1 MKEIKR
7 IVREYSEQL
16 YSKKLYNLNE
26 TDQFLKTQTTKIDS
40 RKKKIQTDL
49 TGKKSDSV
57 TKNLTRKNIPRPGD
71 FTGEFYQYLEE
82 ELTQIFNFFPK
93 YRRGE
98 NTSYLILWGQHYPG
112 SKARQRH
119 QKKSKLSNILSW

>member
-1 MKEIKR
+1 MGYKE
-7 IVREYSEQL
+7 
-16 YSKKLYNLNE
+16 
-26 TDQFLKTQTTKIDS
+26 
-40 RKKKIQTDL
+40 KKKIQTDL

-98 NTSYLILWGQHYPG
+98 NTSYLIL
-112 SKARQRH
+112 
-119 QKKSKLSNILSW
+119 